1 MEPVSKKTDEIDLVH
16 YFNLLLHG
24 LRKLMHAFAS
34 YLLFLF
40 RNKILLVII
49 FAVLA
54 LLSFLS
60 KYIIP
65 RYYHTDA
72 VFVSHNMSSDIY
84 LVMLEDLN
92 KLAGDGKNYNTLGQH
107 LNISTGEAASIRSVG
122 SRSLSKLDFTYKN
135 DTTSIAGFNITLVLR
150 DISTL
155 PRIQQGIKDYLE
167 KNEYGSKRRAARRKL
182 LELRKFNLQEQNA
195 ALDSLKVVMNAR
207 MLPKSPIRTLLIEEP
222 VIPVIQLYKIQ
233 QDNLRELTGL
243 EQELSLMENV
253 EIVQP
258 FTKLDDYNLPNM
270 KRILVTSLVIA
281 FVLAVVLTTILGK
294 K

>member
-92 KLAGDGKNYNTLGQH
+92 KLAGDGKNYNTLAQH
-107 LNISTGEAASIRSVG
+107 LNIST
-122 SRSLSKLDFTYKN
+122 
-135 DTTSIAGFNITLVLR
+135 
-150 DISTL
+150 
-155 PRIQQGIKDYLE
+155 
-167 KNEYGSKRRAARRKL
+167 
-182 LELRKFNLQEQNA
+182 
-195 ALDSLKVVMNAR
+195 
-207 MLPKSPIRTLLIEEP
+207 
-222 VIPVIQLYKIQ
+222 
-233 QDNLRELTGL
+233 
-243 EQELSLMENV
+243 
-253 EIVQP
+253 
-258 FTKLDDYNLPNM
+258 
-270 KRILVTSLVIA
+270 
-281 FVLAVVLTTILGK
+281 
-294 K
+294 